1 MELTSTREIGYDAVR
16 HLTRRQFFVSTLGIF
31 SMPIVDHTQLRPFA
45 GSILEAVR
53 TPGEIARFVARTLV
67 DANLAGH
74 DSHGVLRL
82 PGYCGSLQAGDILP
96 DAHAVLIKRDRATAI
111 VDGCLGWGQ
120 PAMQLAAETAV
131 DLAREC
137 GLGGVVVRR
146 SYHIGRVAPYVEH
159 VALSGMIGI
168 AMSNAGPGVAPYGGR
183 QRVLG
188 TNPFAWSMPIGDGLE
203 PITFDIA
210 TAAIA
215 EGKLRVARAH
225 NRAVAPGM
233 LVDIHGQESFDPED
247 FFSGGAILPFGGH
260 KGNGISILAQML
272 GRALAGMDTS
282 GFDGPRGANGPIILA
297 IDPTCFT
304 TSAEFCSEVAAQ
316 ARLISESTPAVGFDE
331 VLLPGELERRTVR
344 DRMANGIPIPE
355 TTWAELTDLA
365 DSLGVTM
372 IEGGA

>member
-1 MELTSTREIGYDAVR
+1 MPTVGHMQLRSFSTSIFEAVSTPREIAN
-16 HLTRRQFFVSTLGIF
+16 
-31 SMPIVDHTQLRPFA
+31 
-45 GSILEAVR
+45 
-53 TPGEIARFVARTLV
+53 FVADSLV
-67 DANLAGH
+67 DANLVGH

-82 PGYCGSLQAGDILP
+82 PGYCGSLSAGDIIPNARASL
-96 DAHAVLIKRDRATAI
+96 VGRDRATAI
-111 VDGCLGWGQ
+111 VDGALGWGQ
-120 PAMQLAAETAV
+120 PAMQLAAQTVV

-159 VALSGMIGI
+159 VARAGMIGI
-168 AMSNAGPGVAPYGGR
+168 AMSNAGPGVAPFGGR

-188 TNPFAWSMPIGDGLE
+188 TNPFAWSMPIGDQVDPL
-203 PITFDIA
+203 TFDIA

-225 NRAVAPGM
+225 NRSVATGM
-233 LVDIHGQESFDPED
+233 LVNSEGRETLDPED

-272 GRALAGMDTS
+272 GRALAGMDTT

-304 TSAEFCSEVAAQ
+304 TAEEFRSEVAAQ
-316 ARLISESTPAVGFDE
+316 ARLISESTPAMGIDK
-331 VLLPGELERRTVR
+331 VLLPGELEKRTAR
-344 DRMANGIPIPE
+344 DRAANGIPVPE
-355 TTWAELTDLA
+355 TTWSELSNLA
-365 DSLGVTM
+365 SSLGVAM